1 MYKENT
7 PKGYRNKLKEK
18 LHALGLDVSYT
29 RSEGDILYQKT
40 DKAEGKILDL
50 VGGYGTNFL
59 GHSHNKLL
67 ATVSD
72 FFRKQ
77 IPIFTQGSIGSEV
90 QALNSKLRE
99 LFGSY
104 QVILTNTGAETVETA
119 VKHAILENGKPRC
132 LAIVNAYHG
141 KSLATLSFSEL
152 HNEPYNRNDLQIDFL
167 DPQDPETWD
176 AALASIEE
184 VSFAI
189 VEPIR
194 GEAGVI
200 PLPTEFVEWLN
211 AVTAKYNI
219 PIIVD
224 EIQTGLGRTGSL
236 LASDKIGLRKDYICL
251 SKALGG
257 GIAKIGALLVSEERF
272 VEDFSIL
279 NTSTFSDDSFSAT
292 IAKTVLTIISEE
304 GLPGKCEDKGGLLKA
319 ELLKIKTD
327 FPTVIKEVRGEGLML
342 GLEFGSQHKSSSN
355 LLRILFE
362 SGYYGYVVAGHL
374 LHEHGLRVMP
384 TLSNPNT
391 LRIQPSAYI
400 STEHIYMFLHGLRMV
415 AEIISKADAGSLL
428 SYLVDR
434 KLERIKDY
442 RNVDIFEHQ
451 EPEGKKKVAFLG
463 HFIKAKDLVLWDQ
476 SFEDWST
483 SELEKLISRTAKFL
497 DPVIFDQINVRAAGG
512 ETVHLNFIGLF
523 LDSREIERAYRSRD
537 FQWMVDKIQHAADIA
552 EAAGCQ
558 VIGLGGFTSILTR
571 NGRWV
576 KTKKIRVTT
585 GNSLTVGFGLKAIY
599 EAAKRKQVVIK
610 DSSVAIIGAGGNIA
624 NTYAELLAD
633 QAKEMVLIPRKLNN
647 PAIAE
652 LKQQL
657 LQFNPQLKIT
667 ITDQM
672 EAIKDCA
679 IVVTSSNSSRSIIHP
694 EHLSPNSK
702 IICDLA
708 VPPDVDKSVSMIY
721 PDLLQIMGGV
731 VRLPQGNDF
740 IVGGIPLPR
749 GHIFACMGET
759 LVMGLDECNNS
770 SGSIGAVQSNEVYQT
785 LDLADKFGFKLGQ
798 LKEERSY

>member
-1 MYKENT
+1 MYKQNT
-7 PKGYRNKLKEK
+7 KMTYRKQLKEK
-18 LHALGLDVSYT
+18 LHALGLDASYINARGDLLYRMT
-29 RSEGDILYQKT
+29 TEGE
-40 DKAEGKILDL
+40 AEVLDL
-50 VGGYGTNFL
+50 VGGYGANFL
-59 GHSHNKLL
+59 GHAHPRLSGCI
-67 ATVSD
+67 AE
-72 FFRKQ
+72 FFRRQ
-77 IPIFTQGSIGSEV
+77 VPVFTQGAIGPEV
-90 QALNSKLRE
+90 QALNYQLRE
-99 LFGSY
+99 LFGNY
-104 QVILTNTGAETVETA
+104 RVILTNTGAETVETA

-141 KSLATLSFSEL
+141 KSLATLSFSSV
-152 HNEPYNRNDLQIDFL
+152 HNEAFRRDDLQIDFL
-167 DPQDPETWD
+167 DPANPTTWE
-176 AALASIEE
+176 AALATIEE

-194 GEAGVI
+194 GEAGVM
-200 PLPTEFVEWLN
+200 PLPSAFVDWLN
-211 AVTAKYNI
+211 TVTAAYNI

-236 LASDKIGLRKDYICL
+236 LAADGIGLRKDYICL

-272 VEDFSIL
+272 VEEFSVL
-279 NTSTFSDDSFSAT
+279 NTSTFADDSFSAT
-292 IAKTVLTIISEE
+292 LAQEVLSIISEE
-304 GLPGKCEDKGGLLKA
+304 DLPGKCRQQGGLLKA
-319 ELLKIKTD
+319 ALLKVKNEY
-327 FPTVIKEVRGEGLML
+327 PSVIKEVRGEGLML
-342 GLEFGSQHKSSSN
+342 GIEFQSQQSSSSN

-374 LHEHGLRVMP
+374 LHEHHIRVMP

-400 STEHIYMFLHGLRMV
+400 STEHIYRFLNGLRSV
-415 AEIISKADAGSLL
+415 AEIIAKADAGSLL

-434 KLERIKDY
+434 KVRRIGDY
-442 RNVDIFEHQ
+442 RQVDRFEHQ
-451 EPEGKKKVAFLG
+451 APAGQKKVAFLG

-476 SFEDWST
+476 SFEDWSEP
-483 SELEKLISRTAKFL
+483 ELEALISRTAKFL
-497 DPVIFDQINVRAAGG
+497 DPVIFDQVNVRATGG

-523 LDSREIERAYRSRD
+523 LDSREIERAYRSED
-537 FQWMVDKIQHAADIA
+537 FQWIVEKIQHAADVA

-558 VIGLGGFTSILTR
+558 VLGLGGFTSILTR

-576 KTKKIRVTT
+576 KTQNLRVTT

-599 EAAKRKQVVIK
+599 AAAEYQNVVIK

-633 QAKEMVLIPRKLNN
+633 QVKEIILVPRKLNN
-647 PAIAE
+647 PVIEE

-657 LQFNPQLKIT
+657 LVRNPQLQVT
-667 ITDQM
+667 ITDNM
-672 EAIKDCA
+672 ESLKDCS
-679 IVVTSSNSSRSIIHP
+679 IVVSSSNSSRPVIYP
-694 EHLSPNSK
+694 EHLSTTTR

-708 VPPDVDKSVSMIY
+708 VPQDVDASVGLVY
-721 PDLLQIMGGV
+721 PDLMQIMGGV
-731 VRLPQGNDF
+731 VRLPQPNNF

-759 LVMGLDECNNS
+759 IVMGLDGCRHF
-770 SGSIGAVQSNEVYQT
+770 SGSIGSVRPEDVYKT
-785 LDLADKFGFKLGQ
+785 LELADQFGYELGQ
-798 LKEERSY
+798 FKEERSY